1 MAILQNEVFTTEDLI
16 SISGFSRGKLDD
28 LRSKG
33 ILHSLVS
40 NLPKYTYFELLKLV
54 LYLELKPYRKLK
66 EVNTILITISAYAE
80 TKNRSD
86 NKNISLKEKM
96 LSTDYLLIGEVG
108 EANYLMFRELEEDL
122 IIRSNAREILN
133 FIGEIKQTVSDTSN
147 IFPNQEITLKN
158 GIVINMSM
166 LRNKADTL
174 GKEQLNNFEYRKNKS
189 LELLAA

>member
-1 MAILQNEVFTTEDLI
+1 M
-16 SISGFSRGKLDD
+16 
-28 LRSKG
+28 
-33 ILHSLVS
+33 HSLVS